1 MSKKDKFLIREAL
14 EEIDLD
20 AISKEYENPEKMKKR
35 FIKKEKRGKI
45 EALLKSDFI
54 IEGEYTINDDLTVS
68 VDGDVYWNSNKPKLS
83 VTFSEVTGKFD
94 CSSSNLESLEGA
106 PKKVKEFDCGY
117 NKNLTSLEEGPEE
130 AMYYDCSGC
139 NLLSLKGAPK
149 KVKVFNCTRNENL
162 TSLEG
167 GPVEVEKYYCY
178 KCNLLS
184 LKGAPKKVKRFDCKY
199 NKNLTSLEG
208 GPEEAE
214 EYYCFNCN
222 LLSLKGA
229 PKKVKEFDFS
239 DNPIHDKLKK
249 EGKL

>member
-20 AISKEYENPEKMKKR
+20 AISQEYEDPEKMKKR
-35 FIKKEKRGKI
+35 KFLKKSIEELLEK
-45 EALLKSDFI
+45 DFN
-54 IEGEYTINDDLTVS
+54 IEGNYIINKDSTVS
-68 VDGDVYWNSNKPKLS
+68 VDGNVEWKSNKLKLS

-94 CSSSNLESLEGA
+94 CSSSNLESLEGS
-106 PKKVKEFDCGY
+106 PKKVIHFDCY
-117 NKNLTSLEEGPEE
+117 N
-130 AMYYDCSGC
+130 
-139 NLLSLKGAPK
+139 
-149 KVKVFNCTRNENL
+149 
-162 TSLEG
+162 
-167 GPVEVEKYYCY
+167 
-178 KCNLLS
+178 
-184 LKGAPKKVKRFDCKY
+184 

-214 EYYCFNCN
+214 YYYCYYCNLLSVKGAPKRVGYFNCEYNKKLTSLEGGPEEAEEYHCYDCN
-222 LLSLKGA
+222 LLSLRGA